1 MKSIRILL
9 FAILSLGSWATKAQE
24 LQATVTINTEQLQL
38 DQQRGSSQIYS
49 ELQRTLQDFLSNRRW
64 SNDNFAPEEKIKL
77 NINLLLTKVPPERFN
92 LYVLAVLLKLTATT
106 TNFLLA
112 TSL

>member
-1 MKSIRILL
+1 M
-9 FAILSLGSWATKAQE
+9 KAQE
-24 LQATVTINTEQLQL
+24 LQATVTISTEQLQL

-77 NINLLLTKVPPERFN
+77 NINFIVD
-92 LYVLAVLLKLTATT
+92 
-106 TNFLLA
+106 
-112 TSL
+112 

>member
-9 FAILSLGSWATKAQE
+9 LVILCLGSWALKAQE
-24 LQATVTINTEQLQL
+24 LQATVTINIEQLQL

-64 SNDNFAPEEKIKL
+64 SNDNFAPEEKIKV
-77 NINLLLTKVPPERFN
+77 NINDNDIPLN
-92 LYVLAVLLKLTATT
+92 LYGDFERYKSFPDLGEEIKDGL
-106 TNFLLA
+106 
-112 TSL
+112 S